1 MALMGL
7 KLTSVTPMVNWVGG
21 GGGSVGVAGTVALAV
36 VALLAVGDG
45 LLSLETGAVLS
56 VVVAGIGLG
65 DASFVFAGSTV

>member
-21 GGGSVGVAGTVALAV
+21 GGSVGVAGTVVLAV
-36 VALLAVGDG
+36 VVLLVVGVG

-56 VVVAGIGLG
+56 VVVVGIGLG